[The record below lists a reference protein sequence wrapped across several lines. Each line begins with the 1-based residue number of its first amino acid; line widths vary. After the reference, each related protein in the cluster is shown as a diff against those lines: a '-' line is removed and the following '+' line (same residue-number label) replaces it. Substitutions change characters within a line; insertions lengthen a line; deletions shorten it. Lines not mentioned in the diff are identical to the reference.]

1 MTPEQRGKYA
11 RTLADFTPRKVIP
24 VANCWTCDRCRSC
37 KVLDGLTEEERKE
50 LQEANTLLA
59 AGWFDIN
66 ITQPLNDIQVLVR
79 LEREMLGGW
88 YSVATFGRIP
98 LIGSLFAWDAPKPTH
113 WMHIPA
119 CS

>member
-1 MTPEQRGKYA
+1 MTKKNKTSQ
-11 RTLADFTPRKVIP
+11 T
-24 VANCWTCDRCRSC
+24 
-37 KVLDGLTEEERKE
+37 TEP
-50 LQEANTLLA
+50 AIAVDTLLA

-66 ITQPLNDIQVLVR
+66 TTPPPNDVQVLVR
-79 LEREMLGGW
+79 LERKMLGGW

-113 WMHIPA
+113 WMNIPA

>member
-1 MTPEQRGKYA
+1 MA
-11 RTLADFTPRKVIP
+11 RKTKLK
-24 VANCWTCDRCRSC
+24 
-37 KVLDGLTEEERKE
+37 
-50 LQEANTLLA
+50 NTTKPAIAVDTVLA
-59 AGWFDIN
+59 AGWFDIA
-66 ITQPLNDIQVLVR
+66 TTPPPNDVQVLVR

>member
-1 MTPEQRGKYA
+1 MAKLSKKPQG
-11 RTLADFTPRKVIP
+11 
-24 VANCWTCDRCRSC
+24 N
-37 KVLDGLTEEERKE
+37 
-50 LQEANTLLA
+50 EANTLLA

-66 ITQPLNDIQVLVR
+66 ITQPPNDIQVLVR

>member
-50 LQEANTLLA
+50 LQY
-59 AGWFDIN
+59 GGIHKDC
-66 ITQPLNDIQVLVR
+66 PLKDYVR
-79 LEREMLGGW
+79 
-88 YSVATFGRIP
+88 
-98 LIGSLFAWDAPKPTH
+98 
-113 WMHIPA
+113 
-119 CS
+119 